1 MQRVHTFVLF
11 LLPPEVAMRTIF
23 KFGNQRLLVLLC
35 AWETLFP
42 TIGPF
47 PHISHTFAIG
57 FSFYP
62 IPRKFH
68 FPSFITDKMD
78 QCMICVLVSN
88 CPEFDFLPSFITLG
102 KVFSTSH
109 LRLSR
114 FSFIL
119 LL

>member
-11 LLPPEVAMRTIF
+11 VLPPEVAMRTIF

-62 IPRKFH
+62 IPRKFQFSQFYNRQNGSMH
-68 FPSFITDKMD
+68 D
-78 QCMICVLVSN
+78 LYVSN
-88 CPEFDFLPSFITLG
+88 Q
-102 KVFSTSH
+102 
-109 LRLSR
+109 LSR
-114 FSFIL
+114 I
-119 LL
+119 